1 MRHVL
6 DKRRLE
12 FDTERTGLFEETS
25 KVVVH
30 VNDDLLDVV
39 IKRDLQDQIEDS
51 PDVSPLIFK
60 SKFSL
65 LDQPLSPI
73 NVNVPP

>member
-1 MRHVL
+1 M
-6 DKRRLE
+6 
-12 FDTERTGLFEETS
+12 
-25 KVVVH
+25 VH